1 MIYALFTL
9 ETFLPLKH
17 SPSFFSPIFLR
28 EKKNFSSLEIAQEF
42 RYNHHWN
49 IEVSGFRS
57 PIRISFAREKALNSK
72 VCFQGRAARM
82 RISRIHGQSL
92 LGIPTCVKQASLLP
106 PREWT
111 SARSKPY
118 FPIRCSLA
126 QCLRA
131 MQSSQPHEYVIRAC
145 AIESKPIGHSSHLP
159 SRVFRSRYRNC
170 FGTKFLKYSII

>member
-1 MIYALFTL
+1 MR
-9 ETFLPLKH
+9 
-17 SPSFFSPIFLR
+17 FSPWKPFYLWNTPR
-28 EKKNFSSLEIAQEF
+28 VSSP
-42 RYNHHWN
+42 RYFF
-49 IEVSGFRS
+49 ERRRTSRRS
-57 PIRISFAREKALNSK
+57 KSHRSFGTTTLKYRSFGISFPDTNFVPREKALNSK

>member
-118 FPIRCSLA
+118 FPML
-126 QCLRA
+126 
-131 MQSSQPHEYVIRAC
+131 AC
-145 AIESKPIGHSSHLP
+145 AMPARDAIVAIAWICNPRVCNRIETY
-159 SRVFRSRYRNC
+159 RS
-170 FGTKFLKYSII
+170 

>member
-92 LGIPTCVKQASLLP
+92 LGIPTCVKQASLSLHGNGHRP
-106 PREWT
+106 VPNLT
-111 SARSKPY
+111 
-118 FPIRCSLA
+118 FRCSLA

-159 SRVFRSRYRNC
+159 SRVFQPIS
-170 FGTKFLKYSII
+170 

>member
-57 PIRISFAREKALNSK
+57 PIRISFPERKPWTRKSVFKDGLLACVSAGYTDNLFSVFLLALN
-72 VCFQGRAARM
+72 
-82 RISRIHGQSL
+82 
-92 LGIPTCVKQASLLP
+92 KQAFSLHGNGHRPVPNL
-106 PREWT
+106 T
-111 SARSKPY
+111 
-118 FPIRCSLA
+118 FRCSLA

>member
-57 PIRISFAREKALNSK
+57 PRESLELESLFSRTGCSHAYQPDTRTISVFLLALN
-72 VCFQGRAARM
+72 
-82 RISRIHGQSL
+82 
-92 LGIPTCVKQASLLP
+92 KQAFSLHGNGHRPVPNL
-106 PREWT
+106 T
-111 SARSKPY
+111 
-118 FPIRCSLA
+118 FRCSLA

-159 SRVFRSRYRNC
+159 SRVFQPIS
-170 FGTKFLKYSII
+170 

>member
-1 MIYALFTL
+1 MR
-9 ETFLPLKH
+9 
-17 SPSFFSPIFLR
+17 FSPWKPFYLWNTPRVSSPRYFFERRRTSRRSKSHRSFGTTTLKYRSFGISFPERKPWTRKSVFKDGLLACVSAGYTD
-28 EKKNFSSLEIAQEF
+28 NLFSS
-42 RYNHHWN
+42 
-49 IEVSGFRS
+49 
-57 PIRISFAREKALNSK
+57 
-72 VCFQGRAARM
+72 
-82 RISRIHGQSL
+82 
-92 LGIPTCVKQASLLP
+92 GIPTCVKQASLLP

-159 SRVFRSRYRNC
+159 SRVFDIVIALERSFSNIQL
-170 FGTKFLKYSII
+170 FNFSINFI